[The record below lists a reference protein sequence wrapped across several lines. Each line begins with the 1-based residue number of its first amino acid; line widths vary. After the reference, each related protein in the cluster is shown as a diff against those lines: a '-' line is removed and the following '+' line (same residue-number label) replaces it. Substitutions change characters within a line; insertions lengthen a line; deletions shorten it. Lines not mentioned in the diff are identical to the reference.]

1 MNVPVPAALLRSR
14 ALAGLALLGGFVSLA
29 AAVELTAPVRNW
41 VMPVFSKEGARQL
54 TARGT
59 EARVLPNRQF
69 EVIDLN
75 LTFFNGEAD
84 PKVETV
90 ILSPKAIF
98 QPDDNLAHGD
108 QSVRFIRD
116 EVEASGTRWTYDH
129 AHKKISLD
137 GDVHVT
143 FHAEFQ
149 DLLK

>member
-1 MNVPVPAALLRSR
+1 MTLPARLFSLRARPLL
-14 ALAGLALLGGFVSLA
+14 GVALLGVFASTGF
-29 AAVELTAPVRNW
+29 AVEITAPARNW
-41 VMPVFSKEGARQL
+41 VLPVFSKEGFRQM

-59 EARVLPNRQF
+59 EARVLPDRQF
-69 EVIDLN
+69 EVTDLN
-75 LTFFNGEAD
+75 LTFFSGDAAA
-84 PKVETV
+84 KVETV

-98 QPDDNLAHGD
+98 LPDDKLAHGEH
-108 QSVRFIRD
+108 SVRFIRD
-116 EVEASGTRWTYDH
+116 EVEASGTRWVYDH